1 MFQIR
6 LINSSCSH
14 LIISLEY
21 FFLKV
26 NVWKEREI
34 MDYNNVMKKTIRIAL
49 NAFLAVMVIIQWVI
63 LATGIPDS
71 SFMSGGLRTLKY
83 FTVLSNLLE
92 AAACIIWIITGNE
105 KIKYVS
111 AVSVGLTFTVVMV
124 FLGPLFG
131 YLMMFTGP
139 SLWMHGIVPLAAMA
153 EMIMFNREAM
163 TVQDNLRAVFPMF
176 IYGIFYLG
184 NIIING
190 IPGNDWYGFMLWGYP
205 GGAAALVIIICVTYG
220 IGLVLR
226 KLNEKV
232 GVGK

>member
-14 LIISLEY
+14 LNNSVEY
-21 FFLKV
+21 FYLKV
-26 NVWKEREI
+26 NEWISGQLVY
-34 MDYNNVMKKTIRIAL
+34 YNINMKKTFRIVL

-63 LATGIPDS
+63 LSTSIPDS
-71 SFMSGGLRTLKY
+71 SFMSGGFRTLKY

-92 AAACIIWIITGNE
+92 AAACIVWIINGNE
-105 KIKYVS
+105 KLKYVG
-111 AVSVGLTFTVVMV
+111 AVSVGLTFTVVVV

-153 EMIMFNREAM
+153 ECIIFNRERL
-163 TVQDNLRAVFPMF
+163 TVRDNLLAVLPMLV
-176 IYGIFYLG
+176 YGIFYLG

-205 GGAAALVIIICVTYG
+205 VGAAALVIIVCVTYL

-232 GVGK
+232 GVR

>member
-1 MFQIR
+1 MGYN
-6 LINSSCSH
+6 IN
-14 LIISLEY
+14 
-21 FFLKV
+21 
-26 NVWKEREI
+26 
-34 MDYNNVMKKTIRIAL
+34 DMKKTARIIL
-49 NAFLAVMVIIQWVI
+49 NAFLAVMILIQWVI

-92 AAACIIWIITGNE
+92 AAACIIWIITENE
-105 KIKYVS
+105 KIKYV
-111 AVSVGLTFTVVMV
+111 AAASVGLTFTVVMV

-153 EMIMFNREAM
+153 EMIIFNREKM
-163 TVQDNLRAVFPMF
+163 TVRDNLRAVFPMF

>member
-1 MFQIR
+1 
-6 LINSSCSH
+6 
-14 LIISLEY
+14 
-21 FFLKV
+21 
-26 NVWKEREI
+26 
-34 MDYNNVMKKTIRIAL
+34 MKKTARIIL
-49 NAFLAVMVIIQWVI
+49 NAFLAVMILIQWVI

-92 AAACIIWIITGNE
+92 AAACIFWIITGNE
-105 KIKYVS
+105 RIKYVA

-139 SLWMHGIVPLAAMA
+139 SLWMHGIVPLAAMT
-153 EMIMFNREAM
+153 EMIMFNRETM
-163 TVQDNLRAVFPMF
+163 TVRDNLRAVFPMF

>member
-14 LIISLEY
+14 LNNSVEY
-21 FFLKV
+21 FYLKV
-26 NVWKEREI
+26 NGWIYGHSVY
-34 MDYNNVMKKTIRIAL
+34 YNIDMKKTIRIVL
-49 NAFLAVMVIIQWVI
+49 NIFLAVMVIIQWMI
-63 LATGIPDS
+63 LATSIPDS
-71 SFMSGGLRTLKY
+71 SFMSGGFRTLKY

-92 AAACIIWIITGNE
+92 AAACIVWLLKGDE
-105 KIKYVS
+105 RIKYVA

-139 SLWMHGIVPLAAMA
+139 SLWMHGIVPLAALA
-153 EMIMFNREAM
+153 ECIVFNKERL
-163 TVQDNLRAVFPMF
+163 TVRDNLWAVLPMLV
-176 IYGIFYLG
+176 YGIFYLG

-205 GGAAALVIIICVTYG
+205 GGVAALVIIVCVTYL
-220 IGLVLR
+220 IGMVLR

-232 GVGK
+232 GVR

>member
-1 MFQIR
+1 
-6 LINSSCSH
+6 
-14 LIISLEY
+14 
-21 FFLKV
+21 
-26 NVWKEREI
+26 
-34 MDYNNVMKKTIRIAL
+34 MKKTIRIIL

-63 LATGIPDS
+63 LSTGMPGS
-71 SFMSGGLRTLKY
+71 TFMSGGFRTLRY

-92 AAACIIWIITGNE
+92 AAACVMWILKKDE
-105 KIKYVS
+105 KLKYIA
-111 AVSVGLTFTVVMV
+111 AVSVGLTFTVVMA

-131 YLMMFTGP
+131 YPMMFRGP

-153 EMIMFNREAM
+153 EFIICNRDKI
-163 TVQDNLRAVFPMF
+163 TVRDNLWAVFPML
-176 IYGIFYLG
+176 IYGICYLG

-205 GGAAALVIIICVTYG
+205 GGAAALVIIVFVTYL

-232 GVGK
+232 GVR

>member
-1 MFQIR
+1 MVYN
-6 LINSSCSH
+6 IN
-14 LIISLEY
+14 
-21 FFLKV
+21 
-26 NVWKEREI
+26 
-34 MDYNNVMKKTIRIAL
+34 DMKKTARIIF
-49 NAFLAVMVIIQWVI
+49 NAFLAVMILIQWVI

-92 AAACIIWIITGNE
+92 AAACIIWILTGNE
-105 KIKYVS
+105 KLKYVG

-163 TVQDNLRAVFPMF
+163 TVRDNLRAVFPMF